1 MVGSSP
7 PLYTEHSNDSFGVI
21 STKITTTRPQNRFT
35 TWDRQSTYDKYIA
48 TVYQTL
54 GQQRKNKNKS
64 IKAYLEQHGYM
75 PMWVLMNVLTFG
87 NVSHLFT
94 LQKKE
99 VQLNIIREMNLITLP
114 SISNETAIVNTSRI
128 IQILSI
134 YRNICAHNE
143 RFYNTEI
150 KVPIDDCF
158 MGFGKK
164 LPNYVEPGGRI
175 RLNQAQRNKR
185 LNARKG
191 IYVLIFIISLFMD
204 KKELDGFVN
213 EILNEF
219 KILKKSL
226 DNDTYNEVVRL
237 MGLKFDWYKLIKNN

>member
-1 MVGSSP
+1 
-7 PLYTEHSNDSFGVI
+7 
-21 STKITTTRPQNRFT
+21 
-35 TWDRQSTYDKYIA
+35 
-48 TVYQTL
+48 
-54 GQQRKNKNKS
+54 
-64 IKAYLEQHGYM
+64 M

-143 RFYNTEI
+143 RFYNTET